1 MGGPHESVRVRR
13 AGKSRPAGR
22 FREASEK
29 RELRPALA
37 GGQGADARGGAA
49 RAGGPV
55 PLAPSHGPITPCD
68 SRAPCPLAR
77 KEPACRVLGRQR
89 GRHHHGPIAVLF

>member
-1 MGGPHESVRVRR
+1 MRGPHESVRVRR

-49 RAGGPV
+49 
-55 PLAPSHGPITPCD
+55 
-68 SRAPCPLAR
+68 
-77 KEPACRVLGRQR
+77 
-89 GRHHHGPIAVLF
+89 

>member
-1 MGGPHESVRVRR
+1 MRGPHESVRVRR

-49 RAGGPV
+49 RTGEARPSGPFTR
-55 PLAPSHGPITPCD
+55 SH
-68 SRAPCPLAR
+68 
-77 KEPACRVLGRQR
+77 
-89 GRHHHGPIAVLF
+89 HAV

>member
-55 PLAPSHGPITPCD
+55 PLAPQ
-68 SRAPCPLAR
+68 APCPLAR

-89 GRHHHGPIAVLF
+89 GRHHHWPIAVLF